1 MLEVNL
7 MDDQPV
13 KVFQFPPN
21 TAAFVKMY
29 DQDKA
34 KQTLLTLFKENFLL
48 SLRDMSIAQSP
59 DSRGMTGERSRSQ
72 TNPLPFTS
80 EFTKKPMTSSPR
92 FGALSHHSFFSRHNP
107 HPHRVRH
114 IQGLNGRPV
123 CMVRDDWYVT
133 SSLFP
138 HPLLKSHVLR
148 KAAEPPVAFR
158 PAQNSNGVSTSKSKS
173 ALFSEAWR
181 EELKELAAKVSLPSE
196 AQKDKKEQPEEEFV
210 RRKTQYSAE
219 TGRIIPPSSKSY
231 QRRSH
236 SQRLLYP
243 QPFHDQELM
252 VKYFYAHV
260 PPFRKVS
267 FMVLELL
274 CQILQTDSL
283 STVQQWLL
291 LAGQRE
297 KDLVMG
303 MIKQALDGVELSASP
318 QQQLQALPGAS
329 PQIHG
334 PSFDQSWR
342 KPQRMR
348 LCSDQYQYESQSQ
361 IKLDILRIEYSNKTK
376 IKFPF
381 QISYFCHLDQPF
393 DLSHHNFHPII
404 RPQLDSHA
412 VASFPPTTPTITR
425 DQSNSLSKTS
435 SEMLGIQN
443 GKIPHF
449 KALFEAPV
457 NNTDKNPRTKQDF
470 SIAQLELKPKLVP

>member
-1 MLEVNL
+1 
-7 MDDQPV
+7 
-13 KVFQFPPN
+13 
-21 TAAFVKMY
+21 
-29 DQDKA
+29 
-34 KQTLLTLFKENFLL
+34 
-48 SLRDMSIAQSP
+48 MSIAQSP

-148 KAAEPPVAFR
+148 KAAEPSVAFQS
-158 PAQNSNGVSTSKSKS
+158 AQNLNGVSTSKSKS

-196 AQKDKKEQPEEEFV
+196 AQKDKKVRELQPEEEFV

-252 VKYFYAHV
+252 V
-260 PPFRKVS
+260 
-267 FMVLELL
+267 LELL

-318 QQQLQALPGAS
+318 HQQNLQQLQALPGAS

-348 LCSDQYQYESQSQ
+348 LNQAFSRDKPEGKDIRTRTRNTARSPSPTTITIALSPYHLLTGKREGEKVSEVVNGPEGRWLTGVWRSAGSGLESQVASGGLQ
-361 IKLDILRIEYSNKTK
+361 GVDWSLRIHRAPAQRLVE
-376 IKFPF
+376 I
-381 QISYFCHLDQPF
+381 QD
-393 DLSHHNFHPII
+393 
-404 RPQLDSHA
+404 
-412 VASFPPTTPTITR
+412 PPAGNEW
-425 DQSNSLSKTS
+425 SGSKQVQG
-435 SEMLGIQN
+435 LGISLQPTN
-443 GKIPHF
+443 RNHSFFEDELTLTVERPGF
-449 KALFEAPV
+449 KCTERAGDNEGQVWKTGVLSEC
-457 NNTDKNPRTKQDF
+457 N
-470 SIAQLELKPKLVP
+470 

>member
-1 MLEVNL
+1 MLEEACPS
-7 MDDQPV
+7 DDKLKHIV
-13 KVFQFPPN
+13 VR
-21 TAAFVKMY
+21 
-29 DQDKA
+29 
-34 KQTLLTLFKENFLL
+34 FKENFLL

-158 PAQNSNGVSTSKSKS
+158 PAQNLNGVSTSKSKS

-318 QQQLQALPGAS
+318 QQQNLQQLQALPGAS

-342 KPQRMR
+342 KPQRM
-348 LCSDQYQYESQSQ
+348 
-361 IKLDILRIEYSNKTK
+361 
-376 IKFPF
+376 
-381 QISYFCHLDQPF
+381 
-393 DLSHHNFHPII
+393 
-404 RPQLDSHA
+404 
-412 VASFPPTTPTITR
+412 R

>member
-1 MLEVNL
+1 
-7 MDDQPV
+7 
-13 KVFQFPPN
+13 
-21 TAAFVKMY
+21 
-29 DQDKA
+29 
-34 KQTLLTLFKENFLL
+34 
-48 SLRDMSIAQSP
+48 MSIAQSP

-107 HPHRVRH
+107 HPHRDST
-114 IQGLNGRPV
+114 GRPV

-148 KAAEPPVAFR
+148 KAAEPSVAFQS
-158 PAQNSNGVSTSKSKS
+158 AQNLNGVSTSKSKS

-252 VKYFYAHV
+252 V
-260 PPFRKVS
+260 
-267 FMVLELL
+267 LELL

-318 QQQLQALPGAS
+318 HQLSAS
-329 PQIHG
+329 PHQ
-334 PSFDQSWR
+334 QNL
-342 KPQRMR
+342 Q
-348 LCSDQYQYESQSQ
+348 L
-361 IKLDILRIEYSNKTK
+361 
-376 IKFPF
+376 
-381 QISYFCHLDQPF
+381 
-393 DLSHHNFHPII
+393 NF
-404 RPQLDSHA
+404 
-412 VASFPPTTPTITR
+412 F
-425 DQSNSLSKTS
+425 
-435 SEMLGIQN
+435 
-443 GKIPHF
+443 
-449 KALFEAPV
+449 
-457 NNTDKNPRTKQDF
+457 
-470 SIAQLELKPKLVP
+470 LVFM